1 MSFLDTSCPWSH
13 LRTGKFSPFII
24 FHNLSSSRLNLMR
37 TSKRIDIIMKCF
49 FVKNKTL
56 KILTSKNISSDDFI
70 ILTRNATNLRTLDTS
85 GCSWMSYDLLKPV
98 LKNNQKLRELDL
110 SYFTRQN
117 SSYTDSHLNSTC
129 SFSHS
134 YTYLNSTDSYLRSYS
149 HFLKNLKVICPQFRR
164 FTIHDCPQKTKLDL
178 RLKQLK
184 HPYLKGCTTA
194 DFLFNV
200 QTNRATRVIRYV
212 RLGNPY
218 I

>member
-1 MSFLDTSCPWSH
+1 MRMSFLDTSCPWSH

-98 LKNNQKLRELDL
+98 LKNNQKLRELHLSFSTQPQCRYLNYCPKIRTLILHDYPKMDQNRQFFL
-110 SYFTRQN
+110 SYNNEAEANSLFFSVKILGCRSCSSPAFSIFT
-117 SSYTDSHLNSTC
+117 
-129 SFSHS
+129 
-134 YTYLNSTDSYLRSYS
+134 
-149 HFLKNLKVICPQFRR
+149 
-164 FTIHDCPQKTKLDL
+164 
-178 RLKQLK
+178 
-184 HPYLKGCTTA
+184 
-194 DFLFNV
+194 
-200 QTNRATRVIRYV
+200 
-212 RLGNPY
+212 RLGNNFTQPSFKKQKPTSLKY
-218 I
+218 VKCA